1 MYEIAFLDFLD
12 IRSLKRVPIIYPEE
26 KEREQQ
32 SLARGVSGHLWP
44 LMEDECESSPGPPDP
59 VPEAGV
65 EGLARGMVSIGERCK
80 VNRNKL
86 HEKVFFAI
94 D

>member
-1 MYEIAFLDFLD
+1 M
-12 IRSLKRVPIIYPEE
+12 PIIYPME
-26 KEREQQ
+26 KEREKQ
-32 SLARGVSGHLWP
+32 SLVRGVSGHLWP

-80 VNRNKL
+80 VNRNKV
-86 HEKVFFAI
+86 HEKGLFCN
-94 D
+94 

>member
-1 MYEIAFLDFLD
+1 M
-12 IRSLKRVPIIYPEE
+12 PIIYPV
-26 KEREQQ
+26 KKKGKAK
-32 SLARGVSGHLWP
+32 SGTMVRGVNGHLWP
-44 LMEDECESSPGPPDP
+44 LMEDECESSPGAPDP